1 VTKEIGFEVEVGVEN
16 RDVEERLTQVDLDT
30 DADARAEAG
39 PGPVG

>member
-16 RDVEERLTQVDLDT
+16 LDLEEGVIQVDLET

>member
-1 VTKEIGFEVEVGVEN
+1 VTKEIGFEVEAGVEN
-16 RDVEERLTQVDLDT
+16 RDVEEGVTQVDLET